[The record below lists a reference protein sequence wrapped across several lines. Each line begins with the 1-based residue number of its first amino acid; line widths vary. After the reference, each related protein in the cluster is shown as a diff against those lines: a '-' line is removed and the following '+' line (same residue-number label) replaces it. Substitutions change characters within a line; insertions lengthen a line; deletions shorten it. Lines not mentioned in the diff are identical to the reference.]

1 MVIKFLANIAGIIIL
16 ITNLFTYICDVQVWW
31 LGWRLCCASWRYQ
44 HTTMLGLSFF
54 LPFMVSISCCQAPAE
69 YHLYQARSVS
79 SMKPHLYNSV
89 RMILHWPNGLT
100 TNVHHMCYF
109 WSKLSGNFR
118 NLFALLVAQ
127 QVSEILPPSKYFTSW
142 CSAQSLP
149 SRDLI
154 LSLLRSTKI
163 ISIFYKNLSAR

>member
-1 MVIKFLANIAGIIIL
+1 M
-16 ITNLFTYICDVQVWW
+16 QVWW

-69 YHLYQARSVS
+69 YHLYQAISVII
-79 SMKPHLYNSV
+79 MKPHLYNSV

-109 WSKLSGNFR
+109 WSKLMEQIEWKFQKLICLTCSTTSIWDPASLQIFHIMMQCTKPALERSNIISFTYVVQK
-118 NLFALLVAQ
+118 LLVFFIRI
-127 QVSEILPPSKYFTSW
+127 SE
-142 CSAQSLP
+142 
-149 SRDLI
+149 
-154 LSLLRSTKI
+154 
-163 ISIFYKNLSAR
+163 